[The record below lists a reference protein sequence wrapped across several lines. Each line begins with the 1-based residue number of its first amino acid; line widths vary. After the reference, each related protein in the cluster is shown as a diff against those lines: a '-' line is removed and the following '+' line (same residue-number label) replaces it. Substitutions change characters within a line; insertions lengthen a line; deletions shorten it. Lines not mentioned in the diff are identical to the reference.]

1 MLSKLLLGS
10 MVTVGGVGLVAGTT
24 ALSYLRMGITSVR
37 QEIAERI
44 PVQVEL
50 QRARQMI
57 AELKP
62 EIAENLRRFAKEE
75 VDLERLEEELETKR
89 QRSDKARSDVVR
101 LKDDLERGKERFV
114 YAKKSYTAE
123 EVKEDLATRFR
134 QLQTQEATVEKLD
147 QVFHARQKNLIAA
160 RQKLDSMLS
169 AKRQLEV
176 EVENLQA
183 RLTMV
188 EVAEASSR
196 VTVHD
201 SQLSKTREL
210 IDSIGSRIDVAEKL
224 LDAEVEPTGAIP
236 VDQPQSE
243 DLLDQISRYFG
254 EPQVETVV
262 VTP

>member
-1 MLSKLLLGS
+1 
-10 MVTVGGVGLVAGTT
+10 
-24 ALSYLRMGITSVR
+24 MGITSVR
-37 QEIAERI
+37 QEIADRI

-62 EIAENLRRFAKEE
+62 EIAENLRRIAKEE
-75 VDLERLEEELETKR
+75 VDLERLQEELETKQ
-89 QRSDKARSDVVR
+89 QRADKARSDVVR
-101 LKDDLERGKERFV
+101 LKDDLESGKERFV

-123 EVKEDLATRFR
+123 QVKEDLATRFR

-201 SQLSKTREL
+201 SQLSKTRDL
-210 IDSIGSRIDVAEKL
+210 IDAIGSRIDVAEKL